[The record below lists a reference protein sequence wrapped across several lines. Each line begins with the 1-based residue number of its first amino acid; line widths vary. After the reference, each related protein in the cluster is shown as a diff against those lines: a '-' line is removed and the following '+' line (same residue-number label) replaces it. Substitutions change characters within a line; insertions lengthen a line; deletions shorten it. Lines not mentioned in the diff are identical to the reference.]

1 MQAAEQ
7 KRASARAEVN
17 QFGQAWHFRRGIRNV
32 PLVGFG
38 PFRPLT
44 RYRYRDRR
52 RSQPTSAPM
61 STMMASST
69 MAGMITVKIIV
80 VIVIAAASDDV

>member
-1 MQAAEQ
+1 
-7 KRASARAEVN
+7 
-17 QFGQAWHFRRGIRNV
+17 
-32 PLVGFG
+32 
-38 PFRPLT
+38 
-44 RYRYRDRR
+44 
-52 RSQPTSAPM
+52 M